1 MKYKL
6 ETIPVWD
13 ALKED
18 QECLLCFLQNKM
30 EDYYLNYYL
39 GSSVMNPETRVV
51 VNQKGFCPDH
61 YRGLEA
67 KKKAHGLGLMTH
79 THLCESDK
87 ALLPLLKDLQKKAQK
102 SATRGGGGAKKAL
115 QKSREQ
121 LTKWLKEKEESC
133 LVCEG
138 LNRTMKR
145 YAFTIAWLWKDDSEF
160 QQAFRESR
168 GLCLHHLPLQM
179 DLAAETLKEQELGD
193 FLAAL
198 AEIEQKAMERLEGE
212 ILWFTQKFDAQNSD
226 KDWGTSKDALQRT
239 VQKLIGPIKKD

>member
-18 QECLLCFLQNKM
+18 QECLLCFLQKKN
-30 EDYYLNYYL
+30 EEYYLNYYL

-61 YRGLEA
+61 YRGLES

-79 THLCESDK
+79 THLCESEK
-87 ALLPLLKDLQKKAQK
+87 SLIPLLKDLQKKAEK
-102 SATRGGGGAKKAL
+102 CESRGGGGARKNL
-115 QKSREQ
+115 LKSQEQ
-121 LTKWLKEKEESC
+121 LKEWLKTKEASC

-138 LNRTMKR
+138 IERTLKR

-160 QQAFRESR
+160 RAAFKESR
-168 GLCLHHLPLQM
+168 GVCLHHLPLLI
-179 DLAAETLKEQELGD
+179 DLSSETLKDRELGD
-193 FLAAL
+193 FMGAL
-198 AEIEQKAMERLEGE
+198 SEMEMKAMERLEGE

-226 KDWGTSKDALQRT
+226 KDWGTSKDALQRSI
-239 VQKLIGPIKKD
+239 QKLIGPL